1 MLEHVERIVMSI
13 ERLIIHE
20 IYPPLFNHRL
30 IVRNE
35 SMQSRTQQV
44 YIQYNLFHFFHYLL
58 FFHVH
63 IYIIFTNQHFKHLQQ
78 MPRLIFQ

>member
-44 YIQYNLFHFFHYLL
+44 YIQYNLFHFFHYRLI
-58 FFHVH
+58 FHVH
-63 IYIIFTNQHFKHLQQ
+63 IYIIFTNQRFKHLQQ

>member
-44 YIQYNLFHFFHYLL
+44 YIQYNLFHFFYCRLI
-58 FFHVH
+58 FHVH
-63 IYIIFTNQHFKHLQQ
+63 IYIIFTNQRFKHLQQ

>member
-35 SMQSRTQQV
+35 SMQSRTQ
-44 YIQYNLFHFFHYLL
+44 
-58 FFHVH
+58 
-63 IYIIFTNQHFKHLQQ
+63 
-78 MPRLIFQ
+78 